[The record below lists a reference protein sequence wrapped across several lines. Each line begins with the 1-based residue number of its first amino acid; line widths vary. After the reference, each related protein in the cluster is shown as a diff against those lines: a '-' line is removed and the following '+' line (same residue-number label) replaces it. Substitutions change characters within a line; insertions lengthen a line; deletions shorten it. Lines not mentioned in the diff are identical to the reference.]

1 MPSPSSFAKPG
12 RWGQIQEKDPL
23 ILYFHPASAT
33 GLPLC
38 TLYEVFCQFQ
48 CETSVLL
55 PNDLAMAKVV
65 AAQIAAFRL
74 CLKMADEFEN
84 ENEYEE
90 AFDSCM
96 ADLLEKMEK

>member
-1 MPSPSSFAKPG
+1 
-12 RWGQIQEKDPL
+12 
-23 ILYFHPASAT
+23 
-33 GLPLC
+33 
-38 TLYEVFCQFQ
+38 
-48 CETSVLL
+48 
-55 PNDLAMAKVV
+55 MAKVV

>member
-1 MPSPSSFAKPG
+1 
-12 RWGQIQEKDPL
+12 
-23 ILYFHPASAT
+23 
-33 GLPLC
+33 
-38 TLYEVFCQFQ
+38 
-48 CETSVLL
+48 
-55 PNDLAMAKVV
+55 MAKVV
-65 AAQIAAFRL
+65 AAHIAAFRL